1 MEVNNPLP
9 LSGWGQRWAGP
20 QAGRAAV
27 RRPVKGY
34 SRGEIGQIDGSCWSP
49 HSQLILLPGVTNTL
63 PLHRGGEET
72 CFDRVFEAI
81 IVGSVP

>member
-1 MEVNNPLP
+1 MNNPLP
-9 LSGWGQRWAGP
+9 LSGAGSAGP
-20 QAGRAAV
+20 GNRLAGRAV

-49 HSQLILLPGVTNTL
+49 HFSSYFYPGVTNT
-63 PLHRGGEET
+63 LHRGGEET
-72 CFDRVFEAI
+72 CFDRVLETI